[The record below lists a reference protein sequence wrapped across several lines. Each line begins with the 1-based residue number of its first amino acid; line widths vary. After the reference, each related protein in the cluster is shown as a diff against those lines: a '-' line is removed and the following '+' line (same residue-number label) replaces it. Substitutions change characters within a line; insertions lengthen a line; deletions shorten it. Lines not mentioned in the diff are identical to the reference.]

1 MHQCHLC
8 TPLADV
14 KHVAD
19 SAAMHVQTIAA
30 VSPNA
35 AKLITLGTPAY
46 VQNAPFTL
54 GATTTGIGAS
64 EQLFNVGPCLI
75 TFAEQGININPL
87 LIQISPRLI
96 QNDAIG
102 IQIQPELIT
111 VDPTL
116 INIGPNGMRPPGR
129 YITETL
135 HALSDGMPDFYDITS
150 GSSCSAHH
158 AAAPCQYCHAC
169 SHAMQPELHEK
180 VKDGTCAAVR
190 PGTCG
195 MSEQSGCMPQDSTH
209 RPQTYRPPPCSS
221 TFPPLS
227 RSSPTATRCPHTQ
240 PTSPSSPTPTHQLSP
255 TSLERCCPE
264 TPILFDCLTAAQ
276 CMIYIPT
283 CMPCGQATGCL
294 LVMNMFCLL
303 LHKGRLGDL
312 PQEL

>member
-35 AKLITLGTPAY
+35 AKLITLGVPAY

-135 HALSDGMPDFYDITS
+135 HALSVPCLTS
-150 GSSCSAHH
+150 MTSLLGLPALRIMRLRLVSTAMRAH
-158 AAAPCQYCHAC
+158 
-169 SHAMQPELHEK
+169 M
-180 VKDGTCAAVR
+180 
-190 PGTCG
+190 
-195 MSEQSGCMPQDSTH
+195 
-209 RPQTYRPPPCSS
+209 PCS
-221 TFPPLS
+221 
-227 RSSPTATRCPHTQ
+227 Q
-240 PTSPSSPTPTHQLSP
+240 N
-255 TSLERCCPE
+255 
-264 TPILFDCLTAAQ
+264 
-276 CMIYIPT
+276 CM
-283 CMPCGQATGCL
+283 
-294 LVMNMFCLL
+294 
-303 LHKGRLGDL
+303 RR
-312 PQEL
+312 